1 MNMGGRNG
9 EETVQVYISALNS
22 SLYREKRV
30 LKAFNKTFIKAWA
43 FKTIKM
49 SLSYDDFAIWSR
61 ERKQFIVED
70 GDYLIEIGASSE
82 DIRCSMKI
90 HVSSPYKGVSENFK
104 LPNYYSVSTKRPFS
118 LVDDEFAYI
127 LGRDYV
133 NDLPNKTEKKT
144 LNSTFGDISDTKIG
158 KKCVKMFKKQFSSTF
173 HDEIEMEKQLNSFLN
188 MPIRCGC
195 MGGFN
200 DRLALAIV
208 ALANHKYLKA
218 LTEFLKGRRK

>member
-1 MNMGGRNG
+1 MNYIKKHWKEILIAMLVVLSLNKC
-9 EETVQVYISALNS
+9 TVACN
-22 SLYREKRV
+22 R
-30 LKAFNKTFIKAWA
+30 
-43 FKTIKM
+43 
-49 SLSYDDFAIWSR
+49 
-61 ERKQFIVED
+61 
-70 GDYLIEIGASSE
+70 
-82 DIRCSMKI
+82 
-90 HVSSPYKGVSENFK
+90 
-104 LPNYYSVSTKRPFS
+104 
-118 LVDDEFAYI
+118 
-127 LGRDYV
+127 
-133 NDLPNKTEKKT
+133 
-144 LNSTFGDISDTKIG
+144 DTKIG

>member
-1 MNMGGRNG
+1 
-9 EETVQVYISALNS
+9 
-22 SLYREKRV
+22 
-30 LKAFNKTFIKAWA
+30 
-43 FKTIKM
+43 
-49 SLSYDDFAIWSR
+49 
-61 ERKQFIVED
+61 
-70 GDYLIEIGASSE
+70 
-82 DIRCSMKI
+82 MKI

-158 KKCVKMFKKQFSSTF
+158 KKCVKIFKKQFSSTF